1 MPASAE
7 LKSIFTDH
15 VGPNHASLTAD
26 DISQYAYKS
35 WNELFGMSRAEV
47 EDWQLRSSRIRFE
60 QMMPKISAM
69 REQADAAGVTRINTL
84 EDLVPL
90 LFNHTVYKSYPMS
103 VLENN
108 RFDMLTRWLQ
118 RVTAIDVSGIDASQC
133 SGIDDWLDTMEATT
147 PLQLFH
153 TSGTT
158 GKLSFIPRTY
168 FESELWFDINLASF
182 RRFGSEPGIHLG
194 GKDDIRL
201 PVIYPSLR
209 HGRYMAQRMVKRFSE
224 RVAPTPDQ
232 CYTISNGTLSADL
245 MSLSGRIRV
254 AQAKGELSRMKI
266 SDSQRVAL
274 KRYMEEVERRPQE
287 MAEFF
292 AVMVDKLQGK
302 RVFLFS
308 QTGYMVQAAQAGLAR
323 GIHGAFAA
331 DSIGMVG
338 GGGKGVVLPPDW
350 RDVIKDFTGLTHWQ
364 TDFAMTEL
372 NGVMPGCHQE
382 RYHFPPWIVPF
393 LLDPESNA
401 MLPRSGTQT
410 GRLAAF
416 DLLAQNYWGGIISGD
431 KVTME
436 WDGECPCGRKG
447 VRAHFDIERYSATVT
462 GDDKITCSATVDNTD
477 AALKTLLGG

>member
-1 MPASAE
+1 MGASDANVSSTE
-7 LKSIFTDH
+7 VPSTL
-15 VGPNHASLTAD
+15 VVD

-35 WNELFGMSRAEV
+35 WNELFSMSRQEV
-47 EDWQLRSSRIRFE
+47 EDWQLRSARIRFE

-69 REQADAAGVTRINTL
+69 KDQADAAGVTRINTL

-108 RFDMLTRWLQ
+108 RFDMLTKWLQ
-118 RVTAIDVSGIDASQC
+118 RVTAIDLSAIDATKCTGIDHWMQ
-133 SGIDDWLDTMEATT
+133 TVEATT
-147 PLQLFH
+147 PLQIFH

-158 GKLSFIPRTY
+158 GKLSFIPRTT
-168 FESELWFDINLASF
+168 FELGLWMDIYMASPLG
-182 RRFGSEPGIHLG
+182 FGSEPSIKLG
-194 GKDDIRL
+194 GKDGIRL

-209 HGRYMAQRMVKRFSE
+209 HGRYMAQRMVKHLSE
-224 RVAPTPDQ
+224 VLAPTPEQ
-232 CYTISNGTLSADL
+232 CYTINNGTLSADL

-274 KRYMEEVERRPQE
+274 KRYMEELERRPQE
-287 MAEFF
+287 MSEFF
-292 AVMVDKLQGK
+292 ATMIDKLRGQ
-302 RVFLFS
+302 RVFVFS
-308 QTGYMVQAAQAGLAR
+308 QTGYMLQAAQAGLAQ
-323 GIHGAFAA
+323 GISNVFAA
-331 DSIGMVG
+331 DSVGTVG

-350 RDVIKDFTGLTHWQ
+350 REIIQKFTGISRWI

-372 NGVMPGCHQE
+372 NGVMPGCPH
-382 RYHFPPWIVPF
+382 RYYHFPPWIVPF
-393 LLDPESNA
+393 LLDPETGA
-401 MLPRSGTQT
+401 LLPRSGTQT

-436 WDGECPCGRKG
+436 WDRACPCGRKG
-447 VRAHFDIERYSATVT
+447 VHAHNDIDRYAATVT

-477 AALKTLLGG
+477 AALQKLLAG